1 MFNVFVFFF
10 KQKTAYEMR
19 ISDWSS
25 DVCSSDLEPQAEPA
39 ISFGQRD
46 RGPALFL
53 RDGPE
58 GLEDR
63 VPGFKQREQR
73 FGRDMGF
80 EDAARLARD
89 RLLPLVVPD
98 RHAAGPLSGSSTGRG
113 SGRDRGGK
121 SVSVRVG
128 QVPL

>member
-1 MFNVFVFFF
+1 MIEERGRGPEAGG
-10 KQKTAYEMR
+10 KEGRPRRAAARLMGDEPKL
-19 ISDWSS
+19 D
-25 DVCSSDLEPQAEPA
+25 EPQAEPA

-63 VPGFKQREQR
+63 VPGFEQREQR

-80 EDAARLARD
+80 EDAARIARA
-89 RLLPLVVPD
+89 RLLPLVVQD
-98 RHAAGPLSGSSTGRG
+98 RHAAVPPTGPWTGTG
-113 SGRDRGGK
+113 PG
-121 SVSVRVG
+121 
-128 QVPL
+128 

>member
-1 MFNVFVFFF
+1 MGDGH
-10 KQKTAYEMR
+10 KLE
-19 ISDWSS
+19 
-25 DVCSSDLEPQAEPA
+25 EPQAEPA

-63 VPGFKQREQR
+63 VPGFEQREQR

-89 RLLPLVVPD
+89 RLLTLVVQD
-98 RHAAGPLSGSSTGRG
+98 RHAAGPLRGSLISWPCRPLTRTGRTPASRPG
-113 SGRDRGGK
+113 CR
-121 SVSVRVG
+121 
-128 QVPL
+128 PANI

>member
-1 MFNVFVFFF
+1 MGN
-10 KQKTAYEMR
+10 
-19 ISDWSS
+19 
-25 DVCSSDLEPQAEPA
+25 EPKRDEPKAQPA

-63 VPGFKQREQR
+63 VPGFEQREQR

-80 EDAARLARD
+80 ADAARLARD

-98 RHAAGPLSGSSTGRG
+98 RHAAGPLSV
-113 SGRDRGGK
+113 SGLSWPCLPSARSAVRRSGK
-121 SVSVRVG
+121 EFVRTVNSRWL
-128 QVPL
+128 PYI